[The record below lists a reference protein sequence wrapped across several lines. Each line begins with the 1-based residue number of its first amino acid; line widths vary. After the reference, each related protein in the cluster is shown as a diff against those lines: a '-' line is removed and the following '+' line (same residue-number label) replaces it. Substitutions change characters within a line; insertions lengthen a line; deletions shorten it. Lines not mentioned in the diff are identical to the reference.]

1 MSRGYC
7 MSGQASRKNRLYP
20 FSPIRGG
27 CRSCTMTS
35 RKGRMNVRALKEP
48 WKGVTLL
55 NTHFIHNRIQERG
68 LEI

>member
-1 MSRGYC
+1 MHEPRDVAGLLHF
-7 MSGQASRKNRLYP
+7 GQASRKNRLYL

-48 WKGVTLL
+48 
-55 NTHFIHNRIQERG
+55 
-68 LEI
+68 